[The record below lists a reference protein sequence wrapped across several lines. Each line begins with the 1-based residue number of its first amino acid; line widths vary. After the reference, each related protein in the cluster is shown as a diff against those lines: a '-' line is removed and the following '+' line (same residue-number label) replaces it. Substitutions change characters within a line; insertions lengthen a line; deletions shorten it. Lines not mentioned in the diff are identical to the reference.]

1 MDLKVGRGCLEER
14 PQFLQPVP
22 TTSIHRRAVLMAA
35 AWRTAPS
42 HVIGTSWEDGAT
54 CTWVC
59 ACPFQNRLH
68 VNLRFLTDEEQSF
81 PVKGLHKLLG
91 KQTNQPWWPARYCRF
106 RRDTADDT
114 YPSCSS
120 HPALSTRAA
129 HSSHGFHLQWQEV
142 WPTIARWPIIA
153 PFVIGNHQKYVL

>member
-1 MDLKVGRGCLEER
+1 MREEMA
-14 PQFLQPVP
+14 QFLQPVP

-35 AWRTAPS
+35 AWRRPPS

-114 YPSCSS
+114 YPSYSS
-120 HPALSTRAA
+120 HPSPVHPHCSLFTRVPPAM
-129 HSSHGFHLQWQEV
+129 
-142 WPTIARWPIIA
+142 ARS
-153 PFVIGNHQKYVL
+153 VTNNRSVTHHRTLRDR